1 MNGFPTINGITHKLK
16 FDKVVVVMSIRI
28 LSASDVRAALP
39 MPKAIDAMRHAYGQL
54 SAGTAIAPPRQH
66 ISTDKGVTLI
76 MPAYLPER
84 SEFGIKVVSV
94 YDGNPDLNLPRITA
108 TVLVLDPATGS
119 PKAFMDGAS
128 LTAIRTG
135 AGGGL
140 AVDLLAR
147 KDAKTV
153 GLFGAGVQA
162 RAQLQAV
169 MAVRKITRVNLISRT
184 QASAEQLATEILDWT
199 DAPEVNLVP
208 TPQAVV
214 EDADIVLC
222 ATTSAT
228 PLFDGNALQ
237 PGTHIT
243 AVGTFVP
250 EKREV
255 DTITIRRAH
264 RIVVDS
270 REACLEEAGDLI
282 IPNAEIRTENGTP
295 NIGKNE
301 LVLGSAEIGEIV
313 NGDKLGRQSDDEI
326 TFFKSVGVAVQDA
339 VAAAAVLTAAE
350 AKALGT
356 VVEMG

>member
-1 MNGFPTINGITHKLK
+1 MP
-16 FDKVVVVMSIRI
+16 IRI

-39 MPKAIDAMRHAYGQL
+39 MPKAIDAMRHAYSQF
-54 SAGTAIAPPRQH
+54 SAGKAVAPPRQH
-66 ISTDKGVTLI
+66 ISTDKGITLI

-94 YDGNPDLNLPRITA
+94 YDDNPNIDLPRITA

-119 PKAFMDGAS
+119 PQAFMDGAS

-140 AVDLLAR
+140 AADLLAR
-147 KDAKTV
+147 RDAKTV

-169 MAVRKITRVNLISRT
+169 MAVRELTRVNLISRT
-184 QASAEQLATEILDWT
+184 HASAEQFATEISEWT
-199 DAPEVNLVP
+199 DAPEVNLVS

-222 ATTSAT
+222 TTTSAT

-255 DTITIRRAH
+255 DTTTIRRAH

-282 IPNAEIRTENGTP
+282 IPNAEIRTENETP
-295 NIGKNE
+295 NIVKNE

-313 NGDKLGRQSDDEI
+313 NGDKQGRQSDDEI

-339 VAAAAVLTAAE
+339 VSASAVLAE
-350 AKALGT
+350 AETKGLGT
-356 VVEMG
+356 VVEMT

>member
-1 MNGFPTINGITHKLK
+1 
-16 FDKVVVVMSIRI
+16 MSIRI
-28 LSASDVRAALP
+28 LSAADVRAALP

-54 SAGTAIAPPRQH
+54 SANNAVAPPRQH

-76 MPAYLPER
+76 MPAYLPEH
-84 SEFGIKVVSV
+84 SEFGIKIVSV
-94 YDGNPDLNLPRITA
+94 YDDNPNLNLPRITA
-108 TVLVLDPATGS
+108 TVLVLDPETGS

-140 AVDLLAR
+140 AADLLAR
-147 KDAKTV
+147 QDAETV

-169 MAVRKITRVNLISRT
+169 MAVREITRVNLISRT
-184 QASAEQLATEILDWT
+184 QVSAEQLATEISEWT
-199 DAPEVNLVP
+199 DAPEVNVVS

-237 PGTHIT
+237 LGTHIT

-255 DTITIRRAH
+255 DTTTIRRAH

-270 REACLEEAGDLI
+270 RGACLEEAGDLI
-282 IPNAEIRTENGTP
+282 IPNAEIRTENETP
-295 NIGKNE
+295 NIVKNE

-339 VAAAAVLTAAE
+339 VAAAAVLAAAE

-356 VVEMG
+356 VVEMT

>member
-1 MNGFPTINGITHKLK
+1 
-16 FDKVVVVMSIRI
+16 MSIKKIRI
-28 LSASDVRAALP
+28 LSAADVRAALP
-39 MPKAIDAMRHAYGQL
+39 MPKAIDAMRHAYSQL
-54 SAGTAIAPPRQH
+54 SAGTAVAPPRQH

-94 YDGNPDLNLPRITA
+94 YDDNPNLDLPRITA

-140 AVDLLAR
+140 AADLLAR
-147 KDAKTV
+147 QDAKTV

-169 MAVRKITRVNLISRT
+169 MAVRDIARVNLISRT
-184 QASAEQLATEILDWT
+184 QASAQRLAAEISEWT
-199 DAPEVNLVP
+199 DAPEVNLVS
-208 TPQAVV
+208 TPEAVGA
-214 EDADIVLC
+214 DADIVIC

-228 PLFDGNALQ
+228 PLFDGNALKS
-237 PGTHIT
+237 GTHIT

-255 DTITIRRAH
+255 DTTTIRRAH

-282 IPNAEIRTENGTP
+282 IPKAQID
-295 NIGKNE
+295 
-301 LVLGSAEIGEIV
+301 AEIGEIV
-313 NGDKLGRQSDDEI
+313 NGDKSGRQSDDEI

-339 VAAAAVLTAAE
+339 VAASAVLAAAE
-350 AKALGT
+350 AEELGA
-356 VVEMG
+356 VFEIG

>member
-1 MNGFPTINGITHKLK
+1 
-16 FDKVVVVMSIRI
+16 MSIRI

-54 SAGTAIAPPRQH
+54 SAGTAVAPSRQH

-84 SEFGIKVVSV
+84 SEFGIKIVSV
-94 YDGNPDLNLPRITA
+94 YDENPNLDLPRITA
-108 TVLVLDPATGS
+108 TVLVLDPETGS

-140 AVDLLAR
+140 AADLLAR
-147 KDAKTV
+147 QNAKTV

-169 MAVRKITRVNLISRT
+169 MAVRDIARVNLISRT
-184 QASAEQLATEILDWT
+184 RASAEQLAAEISEWT
-199 DAPEVNLVP
+199 DPPKVNIVS
-208 TPQAVV
+208 TSQEVV

-255 DTITIRRAH
+255 DTTTIRRAH

-282 IPNAEIRTENGTP
+282 IPNAELRTENETP
-295 NIGKNE
+295 NIVKNE
-301 LVLGSAEIGEIV
+301 LVLNSAEIGEIV
-313 NGDKLGRQSDDEI
+313 NGTKQGRQSDDEI

-339 VAAAAVLTAAE
+339 VAAAAVLAEAE

-356 VVEMG
+356 LIEIG

>member
-1 MNGFPTINGITHKLK
+1 MIVKK
-16 FDKVVVVMSIRI
+16 IRI

-39 MPKAIDAMRHAYGQL
+39 MPNAIDTMRHAYSQL
-54 SAGTAIAPPRQH
+54 SAGKAIAPPRQH
-66 ISTDKGVTLI
+66 ISTDQGVTLI
-76 MPAYLPER
+76 MPAYLPEG

-94 YDGNPDLNLPRITA
+94 YDNNSDLNLPRITA
-108 TVLVLDPATGS
+108 TVLVLDPATGT

-135 AGGGL
+135 AGGGV
-140 AVDLLAR
+140 AADLLAR

-169 MAVRKITRVNLISRT
+169 MAVRDIMRVNLISRT
-184 QASAEQLATEILDWT
+184 RTSAQQLATEISEWT
-199 DAPEVNLVP
+199 DAPEVNLVS
-208 TPQAVV
+208 TAQQVV

-228 PLFDGNALQ
+228 PLFDGNDLQ

-255 DTITIRRAH
+255 DTTTIRRAH
-264 RIVVDS
+264 RIAVDS

-282 IPNAEIRTENGTP
+282 IPNAEID
-295 NIGKNE
+295 
-301 LVLGSAEIGEIV
+301 AEIGEIV
-313 NGDKLGRQSDDEI
+313 NGDKPGRQSDDEI

-339 VAAAAVLTAAE
+339 VAGAAVLAAAE
-350 AKALGT
+350 AEGLG
-356 VVEMG
+356 VLADLW

>member
-1 MNGFPTINGITHKLK
+1 
-16 FDKVVVVMSIRI
+16 MSIRI

-39 MPKAIDAMRHAYGQL
+39 MSKAIDAMRPAYGQL
-54 SAGTAIAPPRQH
+54 SAGTAVAPPRQH

-84 SEFGIKVVSV
+84 SELGIKVVSV
-94 YDGNPDLNLPRITA
+94 YDDNPNFDLPRITA
-108 TVLVLDPATGS
+108 TVLVLDPETGS

-140 AVDLLAR
+140 AADLLAR
-147 KDAKTV
+147 QDAKTV

-169 MAVRKITRVNLISRT
+169 MAVRDIARVNLSSRT
-184 QASAEQLATEILDWT
+184 RASAEQLATEISEWV
-199 DAPEVNLVP
+199 DAPEVNLVS

-255 DTITIRRAH
+255 DTTTIRRAH

-270 REACLEEAGDLI
+270 REACLEEAGELI
-282 IPNAEIRTENGTP
+282 IPNAEIRTEHLVAVGSRQSVVGKKAESRKPT
-295 NIGKNE
+295 KNE
-301 LVLGSAEIGEIV
+301 LVFGSAEIGEIV
-313 NGDKLGRQSDDEI
+313 NGDKQGRQSDDEI

-339 VAAAAVLTAAE
+339 VAAAAVLAEAE

-356 VVEMG
+356 LIEIG

>member
-1 MNGFPTINGITHKLK
+1 
-16 FDKVVVVMSIRI
+16 MSIRI
-28 LSASDVRAALP
+28 LSAADVRAALP
-39 MPKAIDAMRHAYGQL
+39 MSKAIDAMRHAYSQL
-54 SAGTAIAPPRQH
+54 SANKVTAPPRQH

-76 MPAYLPER
+76 MPAYLPKR

-94 YDGNPDLNLPRITA
+94 YDDNPNLDLPRITA
-108 TVLVLDPATGS
+108 TVLVLDPITGA

-135 AGGGL
+135 AGGGV
-140 AVDLLAR
+140 AADLLAR
-147 KDAKTV
+147 KDAKKV

-169 MAVRKITRVNLISRT
+169 MAVRDIACVNLISRT
-184 QASAEQLATEILDWT
+184 QASAQQLATEISTWT

-228 PLFDGNALQ
+228 PLFDGNALK

-255 DTITIRRAH
+255 DTTTIRRSD

-270 REACLEEAGDLI
+270 REDCLEEAGDLI
-282 IPNAEIRTENGTP
+282 IPNAQID
-295 NIGKNE
+295 
-301 LVLGSAEIGEIV
+301 AEIGEII
-313 NGDKLGRQSDDEI
+313 NGAKPGREADDEI
-326 TFFKSVGVAVQDA
+326 TLFKSVGVAVQDA
-339 VAAAAVLTAAE
+339 VAGAVVLAEAE
-350 AKALGT
+350 AKGLGT
-356 VVEMG
+356 LVEVA

>member
-1 MNGFPTINGITHKLK
+1 MWSNQ
-16 FDKVVVVMSIRI
+16 MRIRI
-28 LSASDVRAALP
+28 LSAADVRAALP

-54 SAGTAIAPPRQH
+54 SAGKVTAPPRQH
-66 ISTDKGVTLI
+66 ISTDKGVTLL
-76 MPAYLPER
+76 MPAHLPER

-94 YDGNPDLNLPRITA
+94 YDDNPDLDLPRITA
-108 TVLVLDPATGS
+108 TVLVLDPATGL
-119 PKAFMDGAS
+119 PKAIMDGSS

-135 AGGGL
+135 AGGGV
-140 AVDLLAR
+140 AADLLAR

-169 MAVRKITRVNLISRT
+169 MAVRDIKRVNLISRAK
-184 QASAEQLATEILDWT
+184 ASAQQLATEISAWT
-199 DAPEVNLVP
+199 DAPAVHLVP
-208 TPQAVV
+208 NPQQVV
-214 EDADIVLC
+214 EDADIVIC

-228 PLFDGNALQ
+228 PLFDGNALR

-255 DTITIRRAH
+255 DTTTLRKAA

-282 IPNAEIRTENGTP
+282 IPNVDID
-295 NIGKNE
+295 
-301 LVLGSAEIGEIV
+301 AEIGEII
-313 NGDKLGRQSDDEI
+313 NGDKQGRQSNDEI

-339 VAAAAVLTAAE
+339 VAGAVVLSEAE
-350 AKALGT
+350 AKGLGT
-356 VVEMG
+356 LVEMGF

>member
-1 MNGFPTINGITHKLK
+1 MR
-16 FDKVVVVMSIRI
+16 IRI
-28 LSASDVRAALP
+28 LSAADVRAALP

-54 SAGTAIAPPRQH
+54 SAGKVTAPPRQH
-66 ISTDKGVTLI
+66 ISTDKGVTLL
-76 MPAYLPER
+76 MPAHLPER

-94 YDGNPDLNLPRITA
+94 YDNNPNLDLPRITA
-108 TVLVLDPATGS
+108 TVLVLDPATGL
-119 PKAFMDGAS
+119 PKAIMDGSS

-135 AGGGL
+135 AGGGV
-140 AVDLLAR
+140 AADLLAR

-169 MAVRKITRVNLISRT
+169 MAVRDIKRVNLISRT
-184 QASAEQLATEILDWT
+184 KTSAQQLATEITTWT
-199 DAPEVNLVP
+199 DAPDISLALNS
-208 TPQAVV
+208 QQVV
-214 EDADIVLC
+214 ADADIVIC

-250 EKREV
+250 KKREV
-255 DTITIRRAH
+255 DTTTIRRAD

-282 IPNAEIRTENGTP
+282 IPNAEID
-295 NIGKNE
+295 
-301 LVLGSAEIGEIV
+301 AEIGEIV
-313 NGDKLGRQSDDEI
+313 KGDKQGRQSNDEI

-339 VAAAAVLTAAE
+339 VAGAVVLSEAE
-350 AKALGT
+350 AKGLGT
-356 VVEMG
+356 LVEMA

>member
-1 MNGFPTINGITHKLK
+1 
-16 FDKVVVVMSIRI
+16 MSIRI
-28 LSASDVRAALP
+28 LSAADVRVALP
-39 MPKAIDAMRHAYGQL
+39 MPKAINAMRHAYGQL
-54 SAGTAIAPPRQH
+54 SANKVIAPPRQH

-84 SEFGIKVVSV
+84 IEFAIKVVSV
-94 YDGNPDLNLPRITA
+94 YDDNPNLDLPRITA

-135 AGGGL
+135 AGGGV
-140 AVDLLAR
+140 AADLLAR
-147 KDAKTV
+147 QDAKTV

-169 MAVRKITRVNLISRT
+169 MAVRNISSVNLISRT
-184 QASAEQLATEILDWT
+184 EASAQQLAAEISEWRNT
-199 DAPEVNLVP
+199 PEVNLVS

-214 EDADIVLC
+214 ENADIVLC

-255 DTITIRRAH
+255 DTTTIRRVN

-282 IPNAEIRTENGTP
+282 IPNAEID
-295 NIGKNE
+295 
-301 LVLGSAEIGEIV
+301 AEIGEIV
-313 NGDKLGRQSDDEI
+313 NGDKLGRQSADEI

-339 VAAAAVLTAAE
+339 VAGAAVLAEAE
-350 AKALGT
+350 AKGLGT
-356 VVEMG
+356 VVEIG

>member
-1 MNGFPTINGITHKLK
+1 MK
-16 FDKVVVVMSIRI
+16 IRI
-28 LSASDVRAALP
+28 LSAADVRIALP

-54 SAGTAIAPPRQH
+54 SAGKAIAPPRQH

-76 MPAYLPER
+76 MPAYLPTR

-94 YDGNPDLNLPRITA
+94 YDDNPNLNLPRITA
-108 TVLVLDPATGS
+108 TVLVLDPATGL
-119 PKAFMDGAS
+119 PKAFMEGSS

-135 AGGGL
+135 AGGGV
-140 AVDLLAR
+140 AADLLAR

-169 MAVRKITRVNLISRT
+169 MSVRDIARVNLISRT
-184 QASAEQLATEILDWT
+184 KTSAQQLATEISAWT
-199 DAPEVNLVP
+199 DAPEVNPVP
-208 TPQAVV
+208 NPQQVV
-214 EDADIVLC
+214 EDADIIIC

-228 PLFDGNALQ
+228 PLFDGNALR

-255 DTITIRRAH
+255 DTTTIKRTD

-282 IPNAEIRTENGTP
+282 IPNAEID
-295 NIGKNE
+295 
-301 LVLGSAEIGEIV
+301 AEIGEIV
-313 NGDKLGRQSDDEI
+313 NGDKPGRQSNDEI

-339 VAAAAVLTAAE
+339 VAGSVILAEAE
-350 AKALGT
+350 AKGLGT
-356 VVEMG
+356 LVEMAL